1 MSKVYKTAQGKA
13 VDIDALR
20 LANEAEIAVGNM
32 KTNARGDEL
41 GPGGVILKNRNQLV
55 NDYYQSNAVYT
66 KERVETQRQ
75 QTQQARSPQP
85 APTIQA
91 DEQPVLLDPIIA
103 EQDAEMDAQ
112 PQLRGKLADAVA
124 KSASVEQK
132 LLTPRAKQG
141 GIKRM

>member
-1 MSKVYKTAQGKA
+1 MLFRS
-13 VDIDALR
+13 
-20 LANEAEIAVGNM
+20 GNM

-75 QTQQARSPQP
+75 QAQQARSPQP

-91 DEQPVLLDPIIA
+91 DEEPVLLDPIIA
-103 EQDAEMDAQ
+103 EQDAQMDEQ